1 MLVVTQEDV
10 QIKLFTMKSKE
21 FLLPL
26 DTKVKVV
33 ATHKATGQQFENII
47 TLKEWREFKRNNLYN
62 YLAYQI

>member
-1 MLVVTQEDV
+1 
-10 QIKLFTMKSKE
+10 MKKNE
-21 FLLPL
+21 YTLPL

-62 YLAYQI
+62 YLAYQL